1 MKLFLTL
8 ICILALN
15 AISQSQILKRIA
27 RDVKNEAEW
36 KVRSKTNQKVDQ
48 ALDSLLTKKEPEK
61 KNTPAESSEQQNQK
75 TTQQKQNKPTQQSA
89 AVNASSRQSGE
100 EMKMGDGYVTL
111 FISVD
116 EVWINGTVVIQ
127 GSSLKYGNMD
137 KVKISITGPD
147 TDEAKVASLYEN
159 NTFTDHFQPE
169 RSGDYL
175 ITAIS
180 PDGKAKETKKLK
192 VLEME
197 LTEWE
202 RPEQETDKALG
213 KLKKEADRVGQSIGT
228 KDKAELDK
236 KIDEVEEKV
245 ALVKDMYKNLN
256 GAMKQYGALVKKGLP
271 LSPEINKNLSQ
282 LNDILTDQGN
292 KMQQINE
299 SLDHEPYD
307 NTVCE
312 YLVMLNEACAAF
324 STFTNIWSKSIMT
337 ILKNIMLDKWL
348 PKGVEAANNKA
359 GAIPPDYDAQFK
371 QPAKLIASAKFDV
384 ESLTSKMGAASF
396 TGDIVQFASDMLMKK
411 YCGVFKGELKH
422 DYTITYRNK
431 LGTPWWNYTYQT
443 EAAIT
448 FRYPKTSGGKI
459 IKMKGNIEG
468 NATKFTFYQ
477 DIEQM
482 EGFQEQMKGRAKLIP
497 IQIHK
502 PLAIP
507 FASSQKDEL
516 GFGAVARGLATPAY
530 FNIPVD
536 AEYDTDAET
545 IKLFLNDPLIDFG
558 LMVKY
563 VYGYVAIAAGIPLV
577 TRVEFPVNKA
587 KLTLNAVVSQNNE
600 LHVTKEG
607 TSISGKGSRHIG
619 NNTSEIEHQINY
631 NLTAKKQ

>member
-1 MKLFLTL
+1 MRLFLIASCL
-8 ICILALN
+8 LALN
-15 AISQSQILKRIA
+15 AVSYSQLLKKIA
-27 RDVKNEAEW
+27 KDVKNEAEW
-36 KVRSKTNQKVDQ
+36 KVRSRASQKVDQ
-48 ALDSLLTKKEPEK
+48 ALDSLLTQPKKEPEK
-61 KNTPAESSEQQNQK
+61 KNLPAGAPEQQDQQ
-75 TTQQKQNKPTQQSA
+75 TTQQKRGKQQSA
-89 AVNASSRQSGE
+89 AANTSSKASND
-100 EMKMGDGYVTL
+100 EMKIGDGYITL
-111 FISVD
+111 FLSAD
-116 EVWINGTVVIQ
+116 EVWTNGTIVIH
-127 GSSLKYGNMD
+127 GSSLKYSDRD
-137 KVKISITGPD
+137 KVKISIAGPD
-147 TDEAKVASLYEN
+147 TDEEKVLSLYEN
-159 NTFTDHFQPE
+159 NTFTGDFQPE
-169 RSGDYL
+169 RAGDYV
-175 ITAIS
+175 ITALS

-197 LTEWE
+197 LIDYEEPKKETEE
-202 RPEQETDKALG
+202 ALD

-236 KIDEVEEKV
+236 KIDEVEEKA
-245 ALVKDMYKNLN
+245 ALVKDMYQHLN
-256 GAMKQYGALVKKGLP
+256 GAMKQYGALAKKGLP
-271 LSPEINKNLSQ
+271 ISPEIHKNLSQ
-282 LNDILTDQGN
+282 LNDIISEQTN

-299 SLDHEPYD
+299 SVKHEPYD
-307 NTVCE
+307 NTTCE

-348 PKGVEAANNKA
+348 PKGVEVANNKA

-431 LGTPWWNYTYQT
+431 LGTSWWNYTYQT

-448 FRYPKTSGGKI
+448 FRYPKTGSGKI

-502 PLAIP
+502 PVSIP

-536 AEYDTDAET
+536 AEYDTDAGT

-563 VYGYVAIAAGIPLV
+563 IYGYVAIAAGIPLV

-600 LHVTKEG
+600 LHVTKDG
-607 TSISGKGSRHIG
+607 TSVSGKGSRHIG

-631 NLTAKKQ
+631 TLTAKKQ